1 MAKGPKLRISFL
13 NSIQICRPNDPS
25 TLVKDPLPTL
35 TYTHSQNSTTYDLSF
50 PSFQYPPSSSDNFST
65 KCQVSSSKI
74 THYEPESCVVRDTR
88 YELRTRVH
96 SRTKRED
103 TEKFK
108 GSTSSSTDLNEG
120 APTQKKEKT
129 VIMKPKARGKTSVD
143 NLSPSSTSS
152 SSFNS
157 SCSNQLK
164 GEPLDRSENSSRQRS
179 VRTRRFKRYGSK
191 DWSDEGTPKVEPNE
205 PIKEHRQENKSFVV
219 LKRSVDPYK
228 DFKKSMLEMILE
240 RQIFE
245 PRDLEQLLM
254 SFLSLNSRVHHKAIL
269 KAFSEIWKEVF
280 CGTFN

>member
-25 TLVKDPLPTL
+25 TLVKDPLPTF
-35 TYTHSQNSTTYDLSF
+35 TYTNSHNSTTYDLSF
-50 PSFQYPPSSSDNFST
+50 PSFTYSPPSSSNHLSA
-65 KCQVSSSKI
+65 KCRVHSPKI
-74 THYEPESCVVRDTR
+74 THHEPKLSIVHDTR
-88 YELRTRVH
+88 YELRARAYST
-96 SRTKRED
+96 TKRVD

-108 GSTSSSTDLNEG
+108 GSSSSTDLNEG

-129 VIMKPKARGKTSVD
+129 AIKKPKARGNTSFD
-143 NLSPSSTSS
+143 NLSSSSTSS

-164 GEPLDRSENSSRQRS
+164 GEPLDRSENSLRQRS

-191 DWSDEGTPKVEPNE
+191 DWSDESTAKLENE

-245 PRDLEQLLM
+245 PKDLEQLLM
-254 SFLSLNSRVHHKAIL
+254 SFLSLNSRIHHKAIL